1 MLFKEILV
9 LNSVNDIQSI
19 AILIY
24 KGIILINS
32 NSCLAAQFSERF
44 QKGLWVGLFWY
55 FIIQLL
61 ND

>member
-24 KGIILINS
+24 EGIILINS

-44 QKGLWVGLFWY
+44 QKGL
-55 FIIQLL
+55 
-61 ND
+61 